1 MDAFGEEILMLN
13 HFLRGNFTPPMP
25 DAVYI
30 FNIDLVWLK
39 NAPKWIPYDALRDQ
53 LKKTFLLSTIA
64 PKWIRSIT
72 GMFSALNPVFLEAE
86 MPPKWMPQGKDFL
99 SSQ

>member
-25 DAVYI
+25 DALYSRHV
-30 FNIDLVWLK
+30 FNIDLLWLK

-53 LKKTFLLSTIA
+53 LKNIFA
-64 PKWIRSIT
+64 QHYRPKMDTVYNRHVLGT
-72 GMFSALNPVFLEAE
+72 EPCFS
-86 MPPKWMPQGKDFL
+86 
-99 SSQ
+99 